1 MGTENAYLLEI
12 VFLSGEDVDMKVG
25 KKLFFDLLGIIGSI
39 LLIVGSCL
47 AWAIVPNLPSPD
59 LNTLYGYS
67 LAEGAMLLI
76 LGFLGFIASIIM
88 AAYPEKI
95 MTILVVVIGLVSLL
109 TCIYDI
115 VSLSVIVYGPY
126 PSVSASEYPV
136 DVGIGLYLS
145 TIGSILIL
153 VAGLLFLFKAIKK
166 KK

>member
-1 MGTENAYLLEI
+1 M
-12 VFLSGEDVDMKVG
+12 
-25 KKLFFDLLGIIGSI
+25 
-39 LLIVGSCL
+39 
-47 AWAIVPNLPSPD
+47 
-59 LNTLYGYS
+59 
-67 LAEGAMLLI
+67 LI